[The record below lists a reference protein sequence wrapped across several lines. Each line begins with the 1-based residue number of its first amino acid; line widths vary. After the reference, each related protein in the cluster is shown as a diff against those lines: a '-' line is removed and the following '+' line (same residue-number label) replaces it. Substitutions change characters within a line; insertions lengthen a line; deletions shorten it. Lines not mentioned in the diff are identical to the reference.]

1 MPGLDHIIAK
11 SLSNIIEKNLGIK
24 TVQKIEYRLFE
35 KYGISWNQSLEEF
48 EKLDFVLKELFGDV
62 GARGLE
68 NRFCENIFD
77 SKSKKT
83 KESWIII
90 SDPSINSTI
99 IQTFGD
105 LEKKKIIESVISV
118 PKIMYEIIKECDL
131 PQTSG
136 YRKINALIND
146 GFLIP
151 TEFEIKENKK
161 IFKYICIFKNL
172 KIDINSNKIKVSIQ
186 LNDSEQGQCS
196 FLRII
201 NA

>member
-48 EKLDFVLKELFGDV
+48 EKLDFVLKELFGDI

-90 SDPSINSTI
+90 SDTSINSTI

-172 KIDINSNKIKVSIQ
+172 KIDINSNKFKVSIQ

>member
-1 MPGLDHIIAK
+1 MPGFDHVIAK
-11 SLSNIIEKNLGIK
+11 SLSEVIEKNLGVK
-24 TVQKIEYRLFE
+24 TVQKIEGRLFE

-48 EKLDFVLKELFGDV
+48 EKLDFVLKELFGSV
-62 GARGLE
+62 GAKGLE
-68 NRFCENIFD
+68 HRFCECIFD
-77 SKSKKT
+77 SKSKNT
-83 KESWIII
+83 NDSWITI
-90 SDPSINSTI
+90 SDPNINSTI

-146 GFLIP
+146 GFLIT

-161 IFKYICIFKNL
+161 IFKYISTFKNL
-172 KIDINSNKIKVSIQ
+172 KIDINSNQIKVSVQ
-186 LNDSEQGQCS
+186 LNDSQQEQCS
-196 FLRII
+196 FLRTI

>member
-1 MPGLDHIIAK
+1 MPGLDRIIAK
-11 SLSNIIEKNLGIK
+11 SLSDIIEKNLGIK
-24 TVQKIEYRLFE
+24 TVQKIENRLFE
-35 KYGISWNQSLEEF
+35 KYGISWSQSLEEF

-62 GARGLE
+62 GAKGLE
-68 NRFCENIFD
+68 NKFCENIFD

-83 KESWIII
+83 DEGWIII
-90 SDPSINSTI
+90 SDPRINSII
-99 IQTFGD
+99 IQIFGD
-105 LEKKKIIESVISV
+105 LEKKKIIDSVIST

-151 TEFEIKENKK
+151 TEFEVKENKK
-161 IFKYICIFKNL
+161 IFKYICTFKNL
-172 KIDINSNKIKVSIQ
+172 KIDINSNQIKVSVQ
-186 LNDSEQGQCS
+186 LNDSQQQCS
-196 FLRII
+196 FLRTI

>member
-1 MPGLDHIIAK
+1 
-11 SLSNIIEKNLGIK
+11 
-24 TVQKIEYRLFE
+24 
-35 KYGISWNQSLEEF
+35 
-48 EKLDFVLKELFGDV
+48 
-62 GARGLE
+62 
-68 NRFCENIFD
+68 
-77 SKSKKT
+77 
-83 KESWIII
+83 
-90 SDPSINSTI
+90 
-99 IQTFGD
+99 
-105 LEKKKIIESVISV
+105 
-118 PKIMYEIIKECDL
+118 MYEIINECDL

-151 TEFEIKENKK
+151 AECEIKENKK

-172 KIDINSNKIKVSIQ
+172 KIDINSNKIKVSVQ

>member
-99 IQTFGD
+99 IQTIGD

>member
-90 SDPSINSTI
+90 SDTSINSTI

>member
-24 TVQKIEYRLFE
+24 TVQKIENRLFE
-35 KYGISWNQSLEEF
+35 KYGISLNQSLEEF
-48 EKLDFVLKELFGDV
+48 EKLDFVLKELFGDA

-77 SKSKKT
+77 SKKT

-172 KIDINSNKIKVSIQ
+172 KIDINSNKIKVSVQ

>member
-48 EKLDFVLKELFGDV
+48 EKLDFVLKELFGDI

>member
-11 SLSNIIEKNLGIK
+11 SLSGIIEKNLGIK
-24 TVQKIEYRLFE
+24 TVQKIESRLFE
-35 KYGISWNQSLEEF
+35 KYGISWSQSLEEF
-48 EKLDFVLKELFGDV
+48 EKLDFVLKELFGDA

-83 KESWIII
+83 KEGWIII
-90 SDPSINSTI
+90 SDSSINSTI

-161 IFKYICIFKNL
+161 IFKYICTFKNL
-172 KIDINSNKIKVSIQ
+172 KIDINSNQIKVSVQ
-186 LNDSEQGQCS
+186 LNDSQQEQCS
-196 FLRII
+196 FLRTI

>member
-11 SLSNIIEKNLGIK
+11 SLGNIIEKNLGIK
-24 TVQKIEYRLFE
+24 TVQKIEDRLFE

-48 EKLDFVLKELFGDV
+48 EKLDFVLKELFGDI

-172 KIDINSNKIKVSIQ
+172 KIDINSNKFKVSIQ

>member
-1 MPGLDHIIAK
+1 MPGLDHVIAK
-11 SLSNIIEKNLGIK
+11 SLSNIIEKNLGVK
-24 TVQKIEYRLFE
+24 TIQKIENRLFE
-35 KYGISWNQSLEEF
+35 KYGISLNQSLEEF

-77 SKSKKT
+77 SKKT
-83 KESWIII
+83 KENWIII

-118 PKIMYEIIKECDL
+118 PKIMYEIINECDL

-151 TEFEIKENKK
+151 AECEIKENKK

-172 KIDINSNKIKVSIQ
+172 KIDINSNKIKVSVQ

>member
-11 SLSNIIEKNLGIK
+11 SLSDIIEKNLGIK
-24 TVQKIEYRLFE
+24 TVQKIEKRLFE
-35 KYGISWNQSLEEF
+35 KYGISWSQSLEEF
-48 EKLDFVLKELFGDV
+48 EKLDVVLKELFGDV
-62 GARGLE
+62 GAKGLE
-68 NRFCENIFD
+68 NKFCENIFD
-77 SKSKKT
+77 SKKT
-83 KESWIII
+83 KENWVII

-105 LEKKKIIESVISV
+105 LEKKKIIEAVISV

-151 TEFEIKENKK
+151 TDFEIKENKK
-161 IFKYICIFKNL
+161 IFKYICTFKNL
-172 KIDINSNKIKVSIQ
+172 KIDINSNKIKVSVQ
-186 LNDSEQGQCS
+186 LNDSQQEQCS
-196 FLRII
+196 FLRTI

>member
-1 MPGLDHIIAK
+1 M
-11 SLSNIIEKNLGIK
+11 
-24 TVQKIEYRLFE
+24 
-35 KYGISWNQSLEEF
+35 NQSLEEF
-48 EKLDFVLKELFGDV
+48 EKLDFVLKELFGDA

-77 SKSKKT
+77 SKKT

-105 LEKKKIIESVISV
+105 LEKKKIIKSVISV

-172 KIDINSNKIKVSIQ
+172 KIDINSNKIKVSVQ
-186 LNDSEQGQCS
+186 LNDSEHGQCS

>member
-24 TVQKIEYRLFE
+24 TVQKIEDRLFE

-48 EKLDFVLKELFGDV
+48 EKLDFVLKELFGDI

>member
-11 SLSNIIEKNLGIK
+11 SLSDVIEKNLGIK
-24 TVQKIEYRLFE
+24 TVQKIENRLFE
-35 KYGISWNQSLEEF
+35 KYGISWSQSLEEF
-48 EKLDFVLKELFGDV
+48 EKLDVVLKELFGDA

-83 KESWIII
+83 KEGWIII
-90 SDPSINSTI
+90 SDSSINSTI

-161 IFKYICIFKNL
+161 IFRYICTFKNL
-172 KIDINSNKIKVSIQ
+172 KIDINSNQIKVSVQ
-186 LNDSEQGQCS
+186 LNDSQQEQCS
-196 FLRII
+196 FLRTI

>member
-48 EKLDFVLKELFGDV
+48 EKLDFVLKELFGDG

>member
-24 TVQKIEYRLFE
+24 TVQKIENRLFE
-35 KYGISWNQSLEEF
+35 KYGISLNQSLEEF
-48 EKLDFVLKELFGDV
+48 EKLDFVLKELFGDA

-77 SKSKKT
+77 SKKT

-105 LEKKKIIESVISV
+105 LEKKKIIKSVISV

-172 KIDINSNKIKVSIQ
+172 KIDINSNKIKVSVQ
-186 LNDSEQGQCS
+186 LNDSEHGQCS